1 MDPKQKMMLA
11 IAGGVSAVVVIGLAV
26 VLFMQTGKMSEAE
39 AQRNM
44 NEEMLTGYYSQRPTL
59 DKRSGEMKGAYPSK
73 ANLDVRKADAEA
85 YTVVAERAR
94 ECLAHPLAVPQGES
108 PSQFV
113 TRIGAVVRAMNERQ
127 EALKR
132 ETATKASAANE
143 PMKDYSFGRY
153 VVNGEIPAAENVPR
167 LANQFAVI
175 QHVCELLLDAGAT
188 NIAQVTRQEF
198 DKVVQAEPQ
207 QTTRRGRRAKKEE
220 APKEA
225 GATAVDPV
233 LVKDGVTC
241 ESYSVTF
248 DAQYAALVPV
258 LNQLSTEELFVVI
271 TDVAIAS
278 SFDLPK
284 IQNDKIEAQKNAK
297 KKRSAAKKDAKEEPV
312 DMSDVAVVN
321 RMLIDPERS
330 KPLHVTLKFDV
341 YSVPP
346 AEEPEAE
353 ATEAVTEGE

>member
-1 MDPKQKMMLA
+1 MDPKQKMVLG
-11 IAGGVSAVVVIGLAV
+11 IIGGVSALVVVGLAMC
-26 VLFMQTGKMSEAE
+26 LFMQAGQMTEAE

-44 NEEMLTGYYSQRPTL
+44 NEEMLTGYYSLRPTL

-73 ANLDVRKADAEA
+73 ANLEVRKADIEA
-85 YTVVAERAR
+85 YAKVADAAR
-94 ECLAHPLAVPQGES
+94 ECLAHPLEVPQGES

-127 EALKR
+127 EALARARSTKS
-132 ETATKASAANE
+132 ATVNE

-153 VVNGEIPAAENVPR
+153 VVNGEMPAAENVPR

-188 NIAQVTRQEF
+188 NIARVTRQEF
-198 DKVVQAEPQ
+198 DKVAQAEPQ
-207 QTTRRGRRAKKEE
+207 QPTRRNRRAKKEE

-225 GATAVDPV
+225 GATEVAPA

-258 LNQLSTEELFVVI
+258 LNTLSTEALFVVI

-284 IQNDKIEAQKNAK
+284 TQSDKIEAQKTAK
-297 KKRSAAKKDAKEEPV
+297 KKRGVAKDAKEEPL

-346 AEEPEAE
+346 VEPEAE
-353 ATEAVTEGE
+353 ATDAETEGK